1 MIFEQWVITLPHSFH
16 YEKPLLLFQ
25 LLAIFEVNRS
35 NLIVQLIKF
44 VNFCIYFSGVRLLGI
59 QC

>member
-25 LLAIFEVNRS
+25 LPGYIR
-35 NLIVQLIKF
+35 
-44 VNFCIYFSGVRLLGI
+44 G
-59 QC
+59 